1 MQVLGMQELDPFPVA
16 LLRRLAEIQIAVV
29 GLLLSHVDV
38 VAQGLGHPLVLSP
51 TISRQL
57 DQ

>member
-1 MQVLGMQELDPFPVA
+1 MQELDPFPVA